1 MFLAALASLVACRPP
16 SAAPAPRVQVE
27 PLAPEYPLGS
37 GPGYPESA
45 AFDPESR
52 TFFTSSLGR
61 GDVTA
66 VTAEGATSTF
76 APPTG
81 EPGRAT
87 VGLAVD
93 PSRRRLGVCAVLVDG
108 SAAGELWLFDLDD
121 GSDQGVVSL
130 DPISPTASCTDIAF
144 GNDGA
149 GYVTDRENGAMYLV
163 DPEEGGVTL
172 FSDHPALEPDLIGSN
187 GVALTED
194 GEYLLVSKYLA
205 PELVRVSL
213 ADPSDTVTVSLRGDT
228 FASGGLNG
236 ADDVVLVDGVLWV
249 TLVDRLARVVPDDDT
264 WTAATVTTT
273 PLDEGGVTGLVLAD
287 GDVFGVNGQAV
298 EFTLGLP
305 TAPFWLRRLVQSE

>member
-1 MFLAALASLVACRPP
+1 M
-16 SAAPAPRVQVE
+16 
-27 PLAPEYPLGS
+27 
-37 GPGYPESA
+37 
-45 AFDPESR
+45 
-52 TFFTSSLGR
+52 
-61 GDVTA
+61 
-66 VTAEGATSTF
+66 
-76 APPTG
+76 
-81 EPGRAT
+81 
-87 VGLAVD
+87 GLAVD

-228 FASGGLNG
+228 FASGGPFRRHG
-236 ADDVVLVDGVLWV
+236 
-249 TLVDRLARVVPDDDT
+249 
-264 WTAATVTTT
+264 
-273 PLDEGGVTGLVLAD
+273 
-287 GDVFGVNGQAV
+287 GDVAPPEARGEEGPRLRIERGALGVPGPAAERV
-298 EFTLGLP
+298 LGGEGLHLHP
-305 TAPFWLRRLVQSE
+305 RNTSTSSPLLT